1 MAEVLPSL
9 SRGNSAS
16 NILLGGGNGDRPPT
30 TNTAGSFSPYDALGE
45 LMDEIT
51 RTLERTMKEREAV
64 GGNMERAL
72 LNFSRQDEAI
82 SAELAELPGDLDAYL
97 RLVRDKRRMEA
108 RKHEEAQETDQ
119 HVKSQT
125 RMGYVLGLR
134 HSSRSRSASTRRGA
148 RT

>member
-72 LNFSRQDEAI
+72 LNFSQTRR
-82 SAELAELPGDLDAYL
+82 SALAELPGDLDAYL
-97 RLVRDKRRMEA
+97 RLVRDSAWRRG
-108 RKHEEAQETDQ
+108 
-119 HVKSQT
+119 SS
-125 RMGYVLGLR
+125 G
-134 HSSRSRSASTRRGA
+134 SSRRA
-148 RT
+148 R